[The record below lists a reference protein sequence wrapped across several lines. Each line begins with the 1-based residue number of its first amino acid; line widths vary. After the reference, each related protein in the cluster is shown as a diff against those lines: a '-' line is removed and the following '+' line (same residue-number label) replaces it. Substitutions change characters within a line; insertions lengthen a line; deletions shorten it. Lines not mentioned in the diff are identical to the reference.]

1 MIRNGKASGIHQLVL
16 EKVNM
21 LSKDKGYCFASN
33 HAIAKMLDRHEDR
46 ISHIIGEL
54 VDAGLLLRKLVF
66 SAERRNIVKERFL
79 WIAEGVEIFGSQRVA
94 TFDKE
99 QESMPLPDPETLD
112 HLAVITANKLGIA
125 TAFVLKMIRS
135 FGVQYVLQK
144 INIVAASNAVNNA
157 TGYFIMACV
166 KNYKVN
172 SRSQKLIS
180 NNRKP
185 APALNRTFKQ
195 SVAQL
200 KAKIDRFYDDP
211 DFMLSRDI
219 LASYGLI

>member
-66 SAERRNIVKERFL
+66 SATRRNIVKERFL
-79 WIAEGVEIFGSQRVA
+79 WVAEGVEIFCSHRVA
-94 TFDKE
+94 TFGKE
-99 QESMPLPDPETLD
+99 QESMPTPQPATLD

-125 TAFVLKMIRS
+125 SAFVLKMIRTY
-135 FGVQYVLQK
+135 GVQYVLQK

-172 SRSQKLIS
+172 SRSKKLVN
-180 NNRKP
+180 NNRKA
-185 APALNRTFKQ
+185 APSIKETFKQ
-195 SVAQL
+195 SVTNL

-211 DFMLSRDI
+211 DFMLSREI
-219 LASYGLI
+219 LASYGLL